1 MVVAVAALEM
11 MAVAAAAVAVRL
23 REVRQPGLM
32 ALLAGQNLFQHIKHF
47 GFLQTQTFFRE
58 ALLALAI
65 APPLYLPVPQ
75 SHFLGK
81 LF

>member
-11 MAVAAAAVAVRL
+11 MVVAAAVVAVVL
-23 REVRQPGLM
+23 REVRRPLLL
-32 ALLAGQNLFQHIKHF
+32 ALLAGQNLLQHLKHF
-47 GFLQTQTFFRE
+47 GFLQTQTLFRE
-58 ALLALAI
+58 AVSPLAI
-65 APPLYLPVPQ
+65 APPLFLPVPQ